1 MGRRSENEALQ
12 VLFMLQRKNMHLWAV
27 TTIVMFSLMAG
38 LLTVT
43 WHPAWTPT
51 DWHGPAFLPQIM
63 AGLVVLM
70 VLLSGYLLDQKRRA
84 ATNQRELF
92 KEVLS
97 SAGAN
102 EFLDEETHVF
112 QRAFLDYALAQERTA
127 AQVEGTPT
135 CAVLVR
141 VLQFIPEN
149 LRETQLSSGGF
160 MRHAG
165 YLLRRTFRGSDTIV
179 RESDTAFVVLMP
191 NTTSEEA
198 RCGLNRLVENVS
210 KWNLSAR
217 YNYELVLSWQMVSCT
232 PDEDLE
238 IAVRMLRQ
246 DNVEEERSKA
256 LEHPSD
262 ERKPAM
268 ATLAGISI

>member
-12 VLFMLQRKNMHLWAV
+12 VLFVLQRKNMHLWAV

-51 DWHGPAFLPQIM
+51 DWHGPAFLPQVM

-127 AQVEGTPT
+127 ARVEGTPT

-160 MRHAG
+160 MRHA
-165 YLLRRTFRGSDTIV
+165 
-179 RESDTAFVVLMP
+179 
-191 NTTSEEA
+191 
-198 RCGLNRLVENVS
+198 
-210 KWNLSAR
+210 
-217 YNYELVLSWQMVSCT
+217 
-232 PDEDLE
+232 
-238 IAVRMLRQ
+238 
-246 DNVEEERSKA
+246 
-256 LEHPSD
+256 
-262 ERKPAM
+262 
-268 ATLAGISI
+268 

>member
-1 MGRRSENEALQ
+1 MGRRSESEALQ
-12 VLFMLQRKNMHLWAV
+12 VLFVLQRKNMQLWAV
-27 TTIVMFSLMAG
+27 TSIVMFSLMAG

-43 WHPAWTPT
+43 WHPTWSPT
-51 DWHGPAFLPQIM
+51 DWHGPAYLPQVM

-112 QRAFLDYALAQERTA
+112 QRTFLDYALAQEETA
-127 AQVEGTPT
+127 ARVDGTPT

-141 VLQFIPEN
+141 VLQFTPEN
-149 LRETQLSSGGF
+149 LRAGQMSSGGF

-165 YLLRRTFRGSDTIV
+165 YLLRRTFRGADTIV
-179 RESDTAFVVLMP
+179 RESDAAFLVLMP

-198 RCGLNRLVENVS
+198 RCALNRLVENVS

-217 YNYELVLSWQMVSCT
+217 YNYELVLSWQVVSCT

-238 IAVRMLRQ
+238 IAVRMLRR
-246 DNVEEERSKA
+246 DNFEEEQPEQSEA
-256 LEHPSD
+256 SG
-262 ERKPAM
+262 ERKPAL
-268 ATLAGISI
+268 AALAGISI